1 MNRQEKLIRVVT
13 GNSDV
18 EDLQD
23 TISEIDE
30 LLDILDRKIN
40 RFEKL
45 GLVEQMNSLCDDYVD
60 LCLEK
65 VDYEIKL
72 CKLKL
77 EQLGIEK
84 ELLEELN

>member
-45 GLVEQMNSLCDDYVD
+45 GLVEQMNSL
-60 LCLEK
+60 
-65 VDYEIKL
+65 
-72 CKLKL
+72 
-77 EQLGIEK
+77 
-84 ELLEELN
+84 